1 MTTALIISFF
11 IGLFSSQFVKAQ
23 TVLIP
28 DSTVTSEAYFKKC
41 QLDGYICVQNF
52 QIQTLQKKA
61 TPQFDAFIDS
71 IDLGNKTFLTGMTK
85 QIQQILKQEPIS
97 IEQVNMFIRLLEQA
111 ETVQSQLLVNELKF
125 VLGALKSERK
135 FTLTKEPFIIFFKTP
150 LSLANFT
157 KMKKSVLEL
166 PFYAIDFN
174 QEPSLQKT
182 TDKTNSPTE
191 YFVTGQCDAAKPSA
205 DFEGSKW
212 QIMSEQSCGWSKS
225 FSDSS
230 KTVYKKLDQNK
241 HWILTGALVIG
252 AAILASQYDVQLQ
265 Y

>member
-85 QIQQILKQEPIS
+85 QIQQ
-97 IEQVNMFIRLLEQA
+97 RA
-111 ETVQSQLLVNELKF
+111 RA
-125 VLGALKSERK
+125 GARSR
-135 FTLTKEPFIIFFKTP
+135 PP
-150 LSLANFT
+150 
-157 KMKKSVLEL
+157 
-166 PFYAIDFN
+166 
-174 QEPSLQKT
+174 
-182 TDKTNSPTE
+182 
-191 YFVTGQCDAAKPSA
+191 
-205 DFEGSKW
+205 
-212 QIMSEQSCGWSKS
+212 
-225 FSDSS
+225 
-230 KTVYKKLDQNK
+230 
-241 HWILTGALVIG
+241 GA
-252 AAILASQYDVQLQ
+252 
-265 Y
+265 